1 MIDGMSWSFR
11 CRIVFTFLDMY
22 MSPRALVPY
31 AHILRFAMPSQAPGL
46 LVFNSALCLVIF
58 EAPAF
63 I

>member
-31 AHILRFAMPSQAPGL
+31 AHILLCPAKL
-46 LVFNSALCLVIF
+46 L
-58 EAPAF
+58 AF
-63 I
+63 